1 MYKITSHMN
10 DVLCNRIYRS
20 GVIAVLVIDDVKD
33 AVPLTRALLEGN
45 VDIMELTLRTPVA
58 MDALHEIKN
67 HIPEMVVG
75 IGTVLTSDQ
84 VKQITKLGAA
94 FGVAPGLNPDVVKT
108 AQKQGLPFIPG
119 IVTPSD
125 IECAIEL
132 GCNVL
137 KYFPAEPAGGLA
149 YLKSMANPYT
159 HLGLRYVPLGGLNQD
174 NFKAYLEF
182 SSILAVGGSWIA
194 KRDVIQKKDWK
205 TITNNAKQASQVVK
219 NLRGSKNESRHLWRN
234 HG

>member
-10 DVLCNRIYRS
+10 DVLCNKMYRS

-33 AVPLTRALLEGN
+33 AVPLARALLEGN
-45 VDIMELTLRTPVA
+45 VDIMELTLRTPAA
-58 MDALHEIKN
+58 MDALQEITN
-67 HIPEMVVG
+67 HVPEMMVG
-75 IGTVLTSDQ
+75 IGTVLTPGQ

-94 FGVAPGLNPDVVKT
+94 FGVAPGLNPNVVKT
-108 AQKQGLPFIPG
+108 AQKEGLPFSPG

-132 GCNVL
+132 GCNIL

-182 SSILAVGGSWIA
+182 PPILAVGGSWIA
-194 KRDVIQKKDWK
+194 KRDVIQKNDWK
-205 TITNNAKQASQVVK
+205 TITNNARKASQVVK
-219 NLRGSKNESRHLWRN
+219 YLRGS
-234 HG
+234 

>member
-10 DVLCNRIYRS
+10 DELCNQMYRS
-20 GVIAVLVIDDVKD
+20 GVIAVLVIDDAKN
-33 AVPLTRALLEGN
+33 AVPLARALLEGN
-45 VDIMELTLRTPVA
+45 VDIMELTLRTPAA
-58 MDALHEIKN
+58 MDALQEIKN
-67 HIPEMVVG
+67 HVPEMMVG
-75 IGTVLTSDQ
+75 IGTVLTPDQ

-108 AQKQGLPFIPG
+108 AQKEGLPFSPG

-132 GCNVL
+132 GCNIL

-159 HLGLRYVPLGGLNQD
+159 HLGLKYVPLGGLNQD

-182 SSILAVGGSWIA
+182 PSILAVGGSWIA
-194 KRDVIQKKDWK
+194 KRNVIQKNDWK
-205 TITNNAKQASQVVK
+205 TITNNAHQASQVVN
-219 NLRGSKNESRHLWRN
+219 NLRGS
-234 HG
+234 

>member
-1 MYKITSHMN
+1 MN
-10 DVLCNRIYRS
+10 DVLCNKMYRS

-33 AVPLTRALLEGN
+33 AVPLARALLEGN
-45 VDIMELTLRTPVA
+45 VDIMELTLRTPAA
-58 MDALHEIKN
+58 MDALQEIKN
-67 HIPEMVVG
+67 HVPEMMVG
-75 IGTVLTSDQ
+75 IGTVLTPDQ

-94 FGVAPGLNPDVVKT
+94 FGVAPGLNPNVVKT
-108 AQKQGLPFIPG
+108 AQKEGLPFSPG

-137 KYFPAEPAGGLA
+137 KYFPAEPAGGLT

-159 HLGLRYVPLGGLNQD
+159 HLGLKYVPLGGLNQD

-182 SSILAVGGSWIA
+182 PSVLAVGGSWIA
-194 KRDVIQKKDWK
+194 KRDVIQKNDWN
-205 TITNNAKQASQVVK
+205 TITKNAQQASQVVK
-219 NLRGSKNESRHLWRN
+219 NLRGS
-234 HG
+234 